1 MTDRDT
7 LAACLDR
14 LRAGEEGALDR
25 ILPLVYAELRA
36 IAGAQLRN
44 ERTGHTLSATALVH
58 EAYVR
63 LASRERMAPRDR
75 SHFFAI
81 AAQSM
86 RRVLIDHA
94 RGRRRDKRGSGQ
106 AAVPLDQVE
115 DLVGEEAADEL
126 IALDEALDRLSRIS
140 PRAAQ
145 LVERRYFAGLTMEEA
160 AESLAISVRTAE
172 REWVRARAWL
182 RKEIAADLDPPPA

>member
-1 MTDRDT
+1 VTDRDT

-126 IALDEALDRLSRIS
+126 IALDEALDRLGRIS

>member
-1 MTDRDT
+1 M
-7 LAACLDR
+7 AACLDR

-81 AAQSM
+81 AA
-86 RRVLIDHA
+86 
-94 RGRRRDKRGSGQ
+94 
-106 AAVPLDQVE
+106 
-115 DLVGEEAADEL
+115 
-126 IALDEALDRLSRIS
+126 
-140 PRAAQ
+140 
-145 LVERRYFAGLTMEEA
+145 
-160 AESLAISVRTAE
+160 
-172 REWVRARAWL
+172 
-182 RKEIAADLDPPPA
+182 

>member
-7 LAACLDR
+7 LTACLDR

-36 IAGAQLRN
+36 IAGAQLRD

-63 LASRERMAPRDR
+63 LASRERMTPRDR

-126 IALDEALDRLSRIS
+126 IALDEALDRLGRIS

-160 AESLAISVRTAE
+160 AESLDISVRTAE

-182 RKEIAADLDPPPA
+182 RKEIAADLDRPTA